1 MQDFEGRT
9 AVITGGAS
17 GMGFAFAESFARE
30 GMNIVLAD
38 IEEKAL
44 RDAGARI
51 ESLGA
56 SVLLVQT
63 DVSDEAQMDHLGEVT
78 KETFGTPDIICLN
91 AGVSGGGGPMQD
103 LTTNDWQWCLGVN
116 LWGIIHGIRVFLKD
130 MVERDQGHVVITASV
145 AGLTSYP
152 NMGPYN
158 ASKHSAVTI
167 AETLHSE
174 FAESGSNVKV
184 SCLCPGIVSTG
195 IITSDRN
202 RPKELANEEENEAS
216 EEMLEFMKATF
227 AAAKPAAEVAELLLA
242 AIVEERFWV
251 QTDGYFREPIR
262 ERHRAIESDSAPP
275 ARGTIIHP
283 YMAD

>member
-1 MQDFEGRT
+1 MQDFEGKT

-17 GMGFAFAESFARE
+17 GMGFAFAETFARE

-51 ESLGA
+51 EAHGA

-63 DVSDEAQMDHLGEVT
+63 DVSDEAQMDHLAEVT
-78 KETFGTPDIICLN
+78 KETFGVPDIICLN

-103 LTTNDWQWCLGVN
+103 LTTNDWKWCLGVN

-130 MVERDQGHVVITASV
+130 MVERDSGQVVITASV

-152 NMGPYN
+152 NMAPYN

-167 AETLHSE
+167 AETLASE
-174 FAESGSNVKV
+174 FAESGSNVRV

-195 IITSDRN
+195 IVNSERN
-202 RPKELANEEENEAS
+202 RPKELENEEVNEAS
-216 EEMLEFMKATF
+216 EELHEFMKATF
-227 AAAKPAAEVAELLLA
+227 AEAKPAAEVAELLLA
-242 AIVEERFWV
+242 AIVEGRFWV
-251 QTDGYFREPIR
+251 QTDEYFREPIR
-262 ERHRAIESDSAPP
+262 ERHRAIETDSPPP
-275 ARGTIIHP
+275 ARGTILNP